1 VTADQRK
8 RGRTRSQRQRERPS
22 ATPRLRV
29 AFLGTSEFAVKVL
42 AALAASP
49 AHRPVIAV
57 TPPDRPRGRGRRI
70 TSPPVAAAAR
80 ELGIDLHQTEGVNI
94 DASRAAVA
102 AAGAEV
108 GFVCAFGQLIR
119 EPLLS
124 ELELWN
130 VHPSLLPR
138 WRGAA
143 PIEWAILAGDRRT
156 GVSIAR
162 VTAGLDSG
170 PVALRSEVAIAPDD
184 DYGSLSERL
193 ASLAGRLAVDALE
206 RRAAGGLAGIE
217 QDDAAATYAKK
228 IEPGERRLDPS
239 RPAAELERLVRAL
252 TPHIGAY
259 LELAEGE
266 RLSVRRATVADG
278 SLPPGELVAAR
289 DAILLG
295 CSPGALALRVV
306 KPAGRR
312 EMTSAEFLRGHA
324 LPRLA
329 AAPR

>member
-1 VTADQRK
+1 M
-8 RGRTRSQRQRERPS
+8 
-22 ATPRLRV
+22 RV
-29 AFLGTSEFAVKVL
+29 AFLGTAEFAVKVL
-42 AALAASP
+42 SVLARSA

-70 TSPPVAAAAR
+70 TSPPVAAAAK
-80 ELGIDLHQTEGVNI
+80 ELGIDLHQTESVNLE
-94 DASRAAVA
+94 ASRAAIA
-102 AAGAEV
+102 AAGAEI
-108 GFVCAFGQLIR
+108 GLVCAFGQLIR
-119 EPLLS
+119 EPLLF

-130 VHPSLLPR
+130 AHPSLLPR

-143 PIEWAILAGDRRT
+143 PIERAILAGDRRT

-170 PVALRSEVAIAPDD
+170 PVALRSAVAIAPED

-193 ASLAGRLAVDALE
+193 AGLGGKLAVDVLE
-206 RRAAGGLAGIE
+206 RRAAGEIAAIE

-228 IEPGERRLDPS
+228 IEPGERRLDAS
-239 RPAAELERLVRAL
+239 RRAADLARVVRAL

-259 LELAEGE
+259 LELAGGE
-266 RLSVRRATVADG
+266 RLGVRRAAVADDAVPSG
-278 SLPPGELVAAR
+278 DLLPAR
-289 DAILLG
+289 EAILLG
-295 CSPGALALRVV
+295 CSPGVLALRVV
-306 KPAGRR
+306 QPAGRR
-312 EMTSAEFLRGHA
+312 EMTSAEYLRGHA